1 MSIRFCWGFPRRK
14 ALKATLSVVF
24 YILWKQGMF
33 PPWKDLRGNRIGDCG
48 ASAYGCLSTVIAK
61 RSVYH
66 MKNGV
71 RLGSVFSVNNA
82 GCSRSKRVRA
92 SKDQVLPWRWRVIH
106 PCLRST
112 GRFPVAAT
120 SFWCVPTCSAWES
133 EARMG

>member
-48 ASAYGCLSTVIAK
+48 ASASGCLSTAIAK
-61 RSVYH
+61 HSVYH

-71 RLGSVFSVNNA
+71 RLARLSLSITQGVRDPRESVLQRIRYCP
-82 GCSRSKRVRA
+82 G
-92 SKDQVLPWRWRVIH
+92 
-106 PCLRST
+106 
-112 GRFPVAAT
+112 G
-120 SFWCVPTCSAWES
+120 
-133 EARMG
+133 GG